1 MPKAY
6 KYAIRPAEIEFP
18 MTGTKTK
25 AHAAEEGDT
34 SPGLSDDIALIGRSM
49 GLMRLMIGRRIIG
62 RIIISKSAPGLE
74 ISHLDVIEAVRRIKQ
89 DGEVTVGAIAET
101 MRIDPSRGSR
111 LVADLVQR
119 GMLRR
124 DVSQADARRS
134 VVELTDMARDHFRQA
149 EIVKRSFISSLLVD
163 WDIEDVHQ
171 FAKLYER
178 FVTEFEAKARS
189 APAE

>member
-1 MPKAY
+1 MNSTTTD
-6 KYAIRPAEIEFP
+6 AE
-18 MTGTKTK
+18 
-25 AHAAEEGDT
+25 AAAVGDT
-34 SPGLSDDIALIGRSM
+34 SLGWSDDIALIGQSM
-49 GLMRLMIGRRIIG
+49 GRMRLLIGRRVIG
-62 RIIISKSAPGLE
+62 RLIISKSAPGLE

-89 DGEVTVGAIAET
+89 DGEVTVGAIAEM

-134 VVELTDMARDHFRQA
+134 VIDLTDMARDHFREA
-149 EIVKRSFISSLLVD
+149 EIVKRTIISSLLTD
-163 WDIEDVHQ
+163 WESEDVHQ

-178 FVTEFEAKARS
+178 FVTEFEAKTRVT
-189 APAE
+189 PVE